1 MHASLLLLD
10 AALELATLEV
20 AALAN
25 EDDEL
30 LERLIRDREALM
42 DEAWEKRQG
51 CSEELMLERIVSLQE
66 IHEHLCTQVRR
77 LTQEVRATLQDNK
90 KESSRL
96 TGYQATVRRPIE
108 AHYISCQG

>member
-30 LERLIRDREALM
+30 LEQLIHDREALM
-42 DEAWEKRQG
+42 NEAWEKRQG
-51 CSEELMLERIVSLQE
+51 CSEELMLERIVSLQQ
-66 IHEHLCTQVRR
+66 IHNHLCEQVRR
-77 LTQEVRATLQDNK
+77 LTQKVRAALQDNK
-90 KESSRL
+90 KESTRL
-96 TGYQATVRRPIE
+96 TGYQAVVRRPVG
-108 AHYISCQG
+108 AHYVSCHS